1 MTNPRT
7 TADGLNREV
16 SRPCTRLLQF
26 GAALLVLVALVGEV
40 VRTPDELC
48 RGGDGKRASHVQV
61 HTENHS
67 VLGTIIIVTG
77 FLAFRSVDLVVRV
90 LQRDVQVERVVL
102 LVVLERGAR
111 HIPVV
116 VLVVPAERRVFAF
129 VLGWEDVF
137 GSDSAVRRGQR
148 GVIVVE

>member
-1 MTNPRT
+1 
-7 TADGLNREV
+7 
-16 SRPCTRLLQF
+16 LQF

-67 VLGTIIIVTG
+67 VLGTIIVTG

-116 VLVVPAERRVFAF
+116 VLVVPAEPRVFAF